1 MDRQMLGRLAPLGLL
16 AAALLAPT
24 NAHAG
29 LGEALERMREG
40 VQTTTGRLQGGFVT
54 TRERLAEG
62 ITVTAEQL
70 NAGLS
75 AAGEQLGTAL
85 QISAGRLR
93 RQYLM
98 PTEGT
103 ESFEFQLRHQGLE
116 RNVRVIRPLGD
127 ASTPAPVI
135 VLLHFSN
142 GTNELMANLVRAGQ
156 LAADSGVWVVMPDA
170 RNGKWNDDPES
181 LGLIDDVGFLDAVI
195 AQIKSD
201 YPVDPHRIYMAGM
214 SNGGFMAGRYACER
228 PQTSAAFASV
238 AAAMRRSLDRA
249 CSPASTVPAMFV
261 LGTSDLIVPYD
272 AEYGL
277 LSAERTF
284 ARWAGINQCGAAV
297 THSELPDLVDDDTR
311 IALDETGACA
321 GGSTVRLYTVEG
333 GGHAWP
339 GGESFIPFPALG
351 RTSQDLDLSADLW
364 TYFRNFS
371 R

>member
-103 ESFEFQLRHQGLE
+103 ESFEFQLRHQGFIKRL
-116 RNVRVIRPLGD
+116 VKSQL
-127 ASTPAPVI
+127 
-135 VLLHFSN
+135 FSN
-142 GTNELMANLVRAGQ
+142 LLWTTNLL
-156 LAADSGVWVVMPDA
+156 
-170 RNGKWNDDPES
+170 K
-181 LGLIDDVGFLDAVI
+181 F
-195 AQIKSD
+195 K
-201 YPVDPHRIYMAGM
+201 Y
-214 SNGGFMAGRYACER
+214 
-228 PQTSAAFASV
+228 
-238 AAAMRRSLDRA
+238 
-249 CSPASTVPAMFV
+249 PASIIW
-261 LGTSDLIVPYD
+261 LI
-272 AEYGL
+272 
-277 LSAERTF
+277 
-284 ARWAGINQCGAAV
+284 QHQ
-297 THSELPDLVDDDTR
+297 HSKMV
-311 IALDETGACA
+311 ILDQ
-321 GGSTVRLYTVEG
+321 
-333 GGHAWP
+333 H
-339 GGESFIPFPALG
+339 
-351 RTSQDLDLSADLW
+351 Q
-364 TYFRNFS
+364 
-371 R
+371 